1 MQQITIGGVTHP
13 LYFSMLAIEQVFADL
28 QVDDFAKL
36 GSVMNTKTA
45 SNSLKFGRACAF
57 AGIQGGYR
65 KIGEKCP
72 FNNVD
77 DLADEVKA
85 FTELEPAIL
94 GFTKAV
100 EEFFKPA
107 EDVAPVQGK

>member
-1 MQQITIGGVTHP
+1 MQQIKIGGASHP
-13 LYFSMLAIEQVFADL
+13 LYFSMLSIEQVFADL

-36 GSVMNTKTA
+36 GSVINTKTA

-57 AGIQGGYR
+57 AGIKGGYR

-72 FNNVD
+72 FADVD
-77 DLADEVKA
+77 DLADEVKS

>member
-1 MQQITIGGVTHP
+1 MQQIKIGGDSHP
-13 LYFSMLAIEQVFADL
+13 LYFSMLAIEQVFSDL

-36 GSVMNTKTA
+36 GKVMSTKTA

-72 FNNVD
+72 FANID

-85 FTELEPAIL
+85 FNELEPAII

-107 EDVAPVQGK
+107 DDVASVQGK

>member
-1 MQQITIGGVTHP
+1 MQQIKIGGVTHP
-13 LYFSMLAIEQVFADL
+13 LYFSMLAIEQVFSDL

-36 GSVMNTKTA
+36 GKVMSTKTA

-72 FNNVD
+72 FANID

-85 FTELEPAIL
+85 FNELEPAII

-107 EDVAPVQGK
+107 DDVAPVQGK

>member
-1 MQQITIGGVTHP
+1 M
-13 LYFSMLAIEQVFADL
+13 

-36 GSVMNTKTA
+36 GSVINTKTA

-57 AGIQGGYR
+57 AGIKGGYR

-72 FNNVD
+72 FADVD
-77 DLADEVKA
+77 DLADEVKS

>member
-1 MQQITIGGVTHP
+1 MQQIKIGGASHP

-36 GSVMNTKTA
+36 GSVINTKTA

-57 AGIQGGYR
+57 AGIKGGYR

-72 FNNVD
+72 FADVD
-77 DLADEVKA
+77 DLADEVKS

>member
-1 MQQITIGGVTHP
+1 MQQIKIGGDIHP

-36 GSVMNTKTA
+36 GEVMNTKAA
-45 SNSLKFGRACAF
+45 SQSLKFGRACAL

-65 KIGEKCP
+65 KTGEKCP
-72 FNNVD
+72 YNSIDQLGD
-77 DLADEVKA
+77 DVKA
-85 FTELEPAIL
+85 FSELEPAIL

-107 EDVAPVQGK
+107 DEVAPVEGK